1 MPAASDDGVY
11 LCDVPDVP
19 VPSMDQNLSEETKTG
34 NQEGDFLSWLAKY
47 KPQLAVYEVR
57 LRRDGWDTLQSL
69 RLLTPG
75 DMADMNIL
83 PGHRRLLVDAL
94 KDL

>member
-1 MPAASDDGVY
+1 MPQPE
-11 LCDVPDVP
+11 CDVPDVP
-19 VPSMDQNLSEETKTG
+19 VPSMEQNLSEETKTG

-47 KPQLAVYEVR
+47 KPQLAAYEVP

-69 RLLTPG
+69 RLLTPD

-83 PGHRRLLVDAL
+83 LGHRRLLVDAL